1 MHTGSEP
8 LHLTTASTSLVK
20 KKGPLG
26 ILSRFYCGQNPSSS
40 KLESTQRINVGLVV
54 KVKVGNC
61 QIPRGVGG
69 HSIGHGRVDIVVEQS
84 TFLVLIFPGFKT
96 RSGGQFSSRRL
107 KGSTYLST
115 VADDGSLLSQC
126 FNSQRSGTVAVA
138 TQCRNK
144 CDQQS

>member
-61 QIPRGVGG
+61 QIPRG
-69 HSIGHGRVDIVVEQS
+69 GHGRVDIVVEQS

-138 TQCRNK
+138 TRYKLQCRNK